1 MKFPQTCFPFQV
13 HNFNAVGTTGLE
25 TERTKRYSFMVLAYV
40 IVSASF
46 SSVASCSFYNLENY
60 KESETKTI
68 GRPPSFCVL
77 ILKSDYQS
85 VGFTDEMQMNIFLK
99 KI

>member
-1 MKFPQTCFPFQV
+1 
-13 HNFNAVGTTGLE
+13 
-25 TERTKRYSFMVLAYV
+25 MVLAYV

-68 GRPPSFCVL
+68 GRPPSVCVL
-77 ILKSDYQS
+77 ILKSECQS
-85 VGFTDEMQMNIFLK
+85 VGFTDEIQMNIFLK
-99 KI
+99 VVRYSFSGPVPPKFEHKLRRHNKVLEKLLPQLY